1 MTDAPLPDKARQPDA
16 APDASDASD
25 SPVPAAF
32 ADGMAA
38 AARRAGFTPA
48 AEGEA
53 ISGHALLAAMG
64 GIRGLV
70 EAVLPGLV
78 FLITYTFTRQV
89 FPEYS
94 LLVSLVVPVL
104 IGVVF
109 IVLRRISAQTVTP
122 AVGGLAALIVSAVLA
137 LFTGR
142 AEDFFLPGF
151 WTNGLYGGALFIS
164 AVVGWPLIGLAVGFL
179 MGEGIAWRSNPSRR
193 RVLTILTLCWA
204 GLFALRLAVQ
214 LPLYY
219 SGNVEWLGAAKLL
232 MGIPLYAPLLVI
244 SWLAVRTVYRA
255 TDDTTARRPGD
266 SSTP

>member
-1 MTDAPLPDKARQPDA
+1 MTDAPLPEEALE
-16 APDASDASD
+16 PDASENASD

-48 AEGEA
+48 AEGDA
-53 ISGHALLAAMG
+53 ISGRALLAAMG

-78 FLITYTFTRQV
+78 FLITYTFTRQL
-89 FPEYS
+89 FPEQS
-94 LLVSLVVPVL
+94 LVLSLVVPVL

-109 IVLRRISAQTVTP
+109 IVLRRISRQTVTP
-122 AVGGLAALIVSAVLA
+122 AVGGLVALIVSAVLA

-179 MGEGIAWRSNPSRR
+179 MGEGIAWRSNRSRR
-193 RVLTILTLCWA
+193 RVLSILTLCWA

-219 SGNVEWLGAAKLL
+219 SGNVEWLGAVKLL

-244 SWLAVRTVYRA
+244 SWLVVRAVYRADDRA
-255 TDDTTARRPGD
+255 TDDAAGRRPE
-266 SSTP
+266 

>member
-1 MTDAPLPDKARQPDA
+1 MTDAPLPDEAREPDA
-16 APDASDASD
+16 AENAPD

-48 AEGEA
+48 AEGDP
-53 ISGHALLAAMG
+53 ISGRALLAAMG

-70 EAVLPGLV
+70 EALLPGLV
-78 FLITYTFTRQV
+78 FLITYTFTRQL
-89 FPEYS
+89 FPEQS
-94 LLVSLVVPVL
+94 LVLSLVVPVL

-109 IVLRRISAQTVTP
+109 IVLRRISRQTVTP
-122 AVGGLAALIVSAVLA
+122 AVGGLVALIVSAVLA

-179 MGEGIAWRSNPSRR
+179 MGEGIAWRSNRSRR

-219 SGNVEWLGAAKLL
+219 SGNVEWLGAVKLL

-244 SWLAVRTVYRA
+244 SWLVVRAVYRVDDRE
-255 TDDTTARRPGD
+255 TDDAAGRRPE
-266 SSTP
+266 